1 LSAADFSNCPDTINF
16 LTTTVDSLAL
26 EFWSVLLPES
36 ALGAFF
42 EAHRTQLN
50 PSSRPSAATF
60 PVTKVHMSQS
70 DSLIHPPEAFEVAAR
85 GSGPEGLWI
94 CPAAFALN
102 LRIFDPGTYSAQF
115 IPPIS

>member
-1 LSAADFSNCPDTINF
+1 
-16 LTTTVDSLAL
+16 
-26 EFWSVLLPES
+26 
-36 ALGAFF
+36 
-42 EAHRTQLN
+42 
-50 PSSRPSAATF
+50 
-60 PVTKVHMSQS
+60 MSQS